1 VLSPS
6 NRAGGR
12 DRRRVLRVEGL
23 ETRELLSLTPFL
35 YRSVAVHQH
44 STANLS
50 AASIQADAATGGSIT
65 MPTGQPTPQELAR
78 QRLSAKLSGTYQMG
92 PGRFTSQAAQVL
104 ILAVGNSNTTLHV
117 NIQMAIF
124 TPSDPVNGATL
135 AEANL
140 SSRNVGSSGST
151 LDLLTTTATNLDAL
165 GVPTHYT
172 WTVGP
177 SSGGLYS
184 NATGGGTIDIDLI
197 PNRKAPRGATSA
209 GRAFVV
215 IQGSVNTSGI
225 FNDLAAPGN
234 RPHRP

>member
-1 VLSPS
+1 LYKS
-6 NRAGGR
+6 A
-12 DRRRVLRVEGL
+12 
-23 ETRELLSLTPFL
+23 TARE
-35 YRSVAVHQH
+35 H
-44 STANLS
+44 STSILS

-65 MPTGQPTPQELAR
+65 MPTGEPTPRELAR
-78 QRLSAKLSGTYQMG
+78 QRLSAKLVGTYQMG

-117 NIQMAIF
+117 NTQMAIF
-124 TPSDPVNGATL
+124 TPSDPVNGLTS

-140 SSRNVGSSGST
+140 SSRNVATTGSS
-151 LDLLTTTATNLDAL
+151 LDLLTTTATDPNAL

-197 PNRKAPRGATSA
+197 PSGKPPKGATSA
-209 GRAFVV
+209 GRAIVV
-215 IQGSVNTSGI
+215 IQGSVNTAGI